1 MKKILISLLIII
13 ILAASGLYYYAFV
26 YMKNRKVDME
36 EAEAMRV
43 TAVDLVKDFQTNEQ
57 SANAKYLDKILEVSG
72 TVNATGST
80 QMGEF
85 TLTLASEDPF
95 AGVMATMDTTTTA
108 SAAVNENITVK
119 GYCKGFLSDV
129 ILTSAVIMKK

>member
-1 MKKILISLLIII
+1 MKKIIISLLVVL
-13 ILAASGLYYYAFV
+13 ILAAGGTYYYDFV

-36 EAEAMRV
+36 NAESIQV
-43 TAVDLVKDFQTNEQ
+43 TAVELVKAYQTDEA
-57 SANAKYLDKILEVSG
+57 SANAKYLDKIVEVSG

-80 QMGEF
+80 QAGEF

-95 AGVMATMDTTTTA
+95 AGVMATLDTA
-108 SAAVNENITVK
+108 SADNAVVNQNVTVK

-129 ILTSAVIMKK
+129 VLTSAIITK